1 MNFPKLC
8 FSMMQLLFLRKE
20 REFVSRLNDLQ
31 RHLGSLSVLK
41 RHGKFFTPQSCWCS
55 ITRWGRGYRRP
66 TPHVYDEDVCSCV
79 AALWKD
85 WPVHVTHR
93 EASTQAETVQE
104 LHCRLWD
111 STFILKLVES
121 STVHLLRLYEREII
135 CPRVDSTVFTLSC
148 WEGWCAQLT
157 LLWKVKVILGSLH
170 FANSGE

>member
-20 REFVSRLNDLQ
+20 REFVSHLNDLQ

-41 RHGKFFTPQSCWCS
+41 SHRAADVLLQGEGKGTEDPRQLCTMKMCVHALQLCGKIGQSMS
-55 ITRWGRGYRRP
+55 P
-66 TPHVYDEDVCSCV
+66 
-79 AALWKD
+79 
-85 WPVHVTHR
+85 
-93 EASTQAETVQE
+93 AEKLQHKLKLCKE

-111 STFILKLVES
+111 STFIFKLVGS
-121 STVHLLRLYEREII
+121 STVHSLRLCEREII
-135 CPRVDSTVFTLSC
+135 CPRVDSTVLTLSC

-157 LLWKVKVILGSLH
+157 LLWKVEVILVSLH